1 MIRALALGLLLSSCA
16 HTTITEE
23 AAAQRVKNGA
33 YLLDVRSPAEFAE
46 RHLPGARNVPVEE
59 LEGTLSSLPVDRS
72 REILIFGARGPK
84 AREILRRAGFAK
96 IENVR

>member
-1 MIRALALGLLLSSCA
+1 LVLGLIFSSCA
-16 HTTITEE
+16 HSTITSEQ
-23 AAAQRVKNGA
+23 AAVRVRAGA

-46 RHLPGARNVPVEE
+46 GHLSGARNVPVEE

-72 REILIFGARGPK
+72 REIVLVGARGPR

-96 IENVR
+96 IESVR